1 MLQQMVLF
9 NNTNLISSDTQLH
22 YRQSRIIDFLTFLCP
37 SLTFIEIKLIGRI
50 FLAEILLLL
59 VLFILVPKKGHLL
72 LQKGPRMVLI
82 LGVIWLIAQMI
93 TDLIRAT
100 PFEDFSR
107 GWAKI
112 TFLML
117 NFSAI
122 YLLLVDN
129 VKRIILFTVGLAI
142 GDFLNF
148 YINPSEFA
156 LSAPWKF
163 GLATPT
169 SLLVV
174 LIAQWRLITR
184 IRLLP
189 ELLIV
194 TFGGI
199 AIYLGSRS
207 LGGFFILSGLLL
219 YIHHTPKVRNW
230 FTKKRVTSMRT
241 VILLIIM
248 SLSAWGTLTIYGIAA
263 SSGMLGEEAEIKYRQ
278 QSGDYGV
285 LLGGRIEILAS
296 SQAIMDSPLIGHG
309 SWAKDPKYR
318 LNLLDLEKL
327 GYEINEQ
334 AILESESNLIPSHSH
349 LFGAWVE
356 AGILGALF
364 WAWIFTLV
372 IRTLYKIFKIEHV
385 LLPLLITILIGA
397 AWSILFSP
405 FGALERLRWGFF
417 LTLFLAANRFIQQY
431 ETNHQRNKTNT

>member
-1 MLQQMVLF
+1 MKNYLDISNQYRNSRFLDFFTFFCPTLILIEIDLGGRLF
-9 NNTNLISSDTQLH
+9 LPELLLIS
-22 YRQSRIIDFLTFLCP
+22 
-37 SLTFIEIKLIGRI
+37 
-50 FLAEILLLL
+50 ILPLL
-59 VLFILVPKKGHLL
+59 VAKKGWLL
-72 LQKGPRMVLI
+72 LQTKPRLILI
-82 LGVIWLIAQMI
+82 LGMIWLIAQII
-93 TDLIRAT
+93 TDLIRMI

-112 TFLML
+112 IFLML

-129 VKRIILFTVGLAI
+129 VKRIILFTVGFAI
-142 GDFLNF
+142 GDLLSF

-156 LSAPWKF
+156 LAAPWKF

-169 SLLVV
+169 SQIII
-174 LIAQWRLITR
+174 LIAQWRIITR
-184 IRLLP
+184 IRLLQ
-189 ELLIV
+189 ELLIIV
-194 TFGGI
+194 FGGL

-230 FTKKRVTSMRT
+230 FTKKRVSSMRA
-241 VILLIIM
+241 VLLFTIM
-248 SLSAWGTLTIYGIAA
+248 SLSAWGMLTIYGIAA
-263 SSGMLGEEAEIKYRQ
+263 SSGMLGEKAEIKYHK

-285 LLGGRIEILAS
+285 LLGGRVEILAS
-296 SQAIMDSPLIGHG
+296 SQAIIDSPLIGHG

-318 LNLLDLEKL
+318 LNLLELANL

-334 AILESESNLIPSHSH
+334 AILESKNDRIPSHSH

-364 WAWIFTLV
+364 WVWVFTFV
-372 IRTLYKIFKIEHV
+372 IHTLYKIFKIEHV
-385 LLPLLITILIGA
+385 LLPLLITILIVA

-417 LTLFLAANRFIQQY
+417 LTLFLAAHRFIQQY
-431 ETNHQRNKTNT
+431 ETNPHKNKTNI

>member
-1 MLQQMVLF
+1 MKNYLDISNQYRNSRFLDFFTFFCPTLF
-9 NNTNLISSDTQLH
+9 LIEIDLGGRLFLPELLLIS
-22 YRQSRIIDFLTFLCP
+22 
-37 SLTFIEIKLIGRI
+37 
-50 FLAEILLLL
+50 ILPLL
-59 VLFILVPKKGHLL
+59 VAKKGWLL
-72 LQKGPRMVLI
+72 LQAKPRLILI
-82 LGVIWLIAQMI
+82 LGMIWLIAQI
-93 TDLIRAT
+93 FTDLIRAT

-107 GWAKI
+107 GWSKI
-112 TFLML
+112 IFLML

-122 YLLLVDN
+122 YLLLIDN
-129 VKRIILFTVGLAI
+129 VKRIILFTAGFAI
-142 GDFLNF
+142 GGLLSF

-156 LSAPWKF
+156 LTAPWKF

-174 LIAQWRLITR
+174 LIAQWRIITR

-230 FTKKRVTSMRT
+230 FTKKRVTPIRT
-241 VILLIIM
+241 VILLIII
-248 SLSAWGTLTIYGIAA
+248 SLLAWGTLTIYGIAA
-263 SSGMLGEEAEIKYRQ
+263 SSGMLGEEAEIKYHQ
-278 QSGDYGV
+278 QLGDYGII
-285 LLGGRIEILAS
+285 LGGRVEILAS
-296 SQAIMDSPLIGHG
+296 SQAIIDSPLIGHG
-309 SWAKDPKYR
+309 SWAKDSKYK
-318 LNLLDLEKL
+318 LNLLELANL

-334 AILESESNLIPSHSH
+334 AILESKSDLIPSHSH

-364 WAWIFTLV
+364 WAWVFIL
-372 IRTLYKIFKIEHV
+372 IIHTLYKILKIEHV
-385 LLPLLITILIGA
+385 LLPLLVTILIDA

-417 LTLFLAANRFIQQY
+417 LTLFLAAHRFVQQY
-431 ETNHQRNKTNT
+431 EINHQKNKTNV